1 MWYRQ
6 TIFHKNIK
14 RPFTSTALKW
24 HRHILNN
31 TVVMKLSVFFYPL
44 IITTFDIIHQ
54 ISCPSSSSPKFRLKF
69 GLGLGMTETKKAWIW
84 AWKITV
90 KYCLW
95 DHFSNSGLEVE
106 VVIGIENRIAPT
118 IIFRNNIKTST
129 RLFLIMKKSKNKFK
143 RIKFYYFFTNLKR

>member
-24 HRHILNN
+24 HRHLLNN
-31 TVVMKLSVFFYPL
+31 TVVMKLSVFF
-44 IITTFDIIHQ
+44 IH
-54 ISCPSSSSPKFRLKF
+54 SSSQRLTLYIRFLALPPLLQKFRLKF

-90 KYCLW
+90 IYCLW

-129 RLFLIMKKSKNKFK
+129 RLFVIMKKSKNKFK
-143 RIKFYYFFTNLKR
+143 IIKFYYFFTNLKR